1 MNTPVIETQGLTKR
15 YGDLVA
21 LDALDLSVAQ
31 GEVLGFLGPNGAGK
45 TTTVR
50 LLTGM
55 IAPTSGS
62 ARVAGLDPI
71 ADVERLHETVG
82 LLTESP
88 GFYQKLTARYNLLF
102 FARFYLGVDAEA
114 QVEKYLKLFELW
126 DRRDDRVGGFSK
138 GMKQRLSLARA
149 LLHEPRLLF
158 LDEPTAALDPEAA
171 HEVRELVKA
180 LKGEGRTIFLCTHNL
195 DEAGQLCDRIALL
208 HTRLVIADTPEG
220 LQDRL
225 FKRRVVLELESAPEE
240 LVQRIRGLDY
250 VKSLT
255 VEGPVLKV
263 ELDDLERRR
272 PDLAATVV
280 NAGGRLLC
288 FREDEHSLEEVY
300 LKLIEEGG
308 DGGTGRA
315 SA

>member
-1 MNTPVIETQGLTKR
+1 MSPPVIETRDLTKR
-15 YGDLVA
+15 YGSTLA
-21 LDALDLSVAQ
+21 LEGLDLTVAE

-55 IAPTSGS
+55 ISPTSGS
-62 ARVAGLDPI
+62 ARVAGLDPV

-88 GFYQKLTARYNLLF
+88 GFYRKLTARYNLLF
-102 FARFYLGVDAEA
+102 FARFYPNISAEA
-114 QVEKYLKLFELW
+114 QVEKYLKLFDLW

-171 HEVRELVKA
+171 HEVRGLIKA

-208 HTRLVIADTPEG
+208 HTRLVTADTPEG
-220 LQDRL
+220 LRARL
-225 FKRRVVLELESAPEE
+225 FKRLIVVELESVPEE
-240 LVQRIRGLDY
+240 LPGRLRALDF
-250 VKSLT
+250 VKNLSA
-255 VEGPVLKV
+255 EGPVLRV
-263 ELDDLERRR
+263 ELDEFDKRR
-272 PDLAATVV
+272 PDLAEAVIE
-280 NAGGRLLC
+280 AGGRILS

-308 DGGTGRA
+308 DGGNGRA

>member
-1 MNTPVIETQGLTKR
+1 MPPIIETRGLTKR

-21 LDALDLSVAQ
+21 LDSLDLTVAE
-31 GEVLGFLGPNGAGK
+31 GEVMGFLGPNGAGK

-55 IAPTSGS
+55 IAPTAGS
-62 ARVAGLDPI
+62 ARVAGLDPV

-88 GFYQKLTARYNLLF
+88 GFYKKLTARYNLLF
-102 FARFYLGVDAEA
+102 FARFYPGINADA
-114 QVEKYLKLFELW
+114 QVEKYLKLFDLW

-149 LLHEPRLLF
+149 LLHEPRVLF

-171 HEVRELVKA
+171 HEVRELVKD

-195 DEAGQLCDRIALL
+195 SEAGQLCDRIALL
-208 HTRLVIADTPEG
+208 HTRLVTADTPEG
-220 LQDRL
+220 LQARL
-225 FKRRVVLELESAPEE
+225 FERRVALELESAPED
-240 LVQRIRGLDY
+240 LVLRLRGLEF
-250 VKSLT
+250 VKSVS
-255 VEGPVLKV
+255 VEGSMLRV
-263 ELDDLERRR
+263 ELNNFDSQR
-272 PDLAATVV
+272 PDLAAAVV
-280 NAGGRLLC
+280 EAGGRILS
-288 FREDEHSLEEVY
+288 FHEEEHSLEEVY

-308 DGGTGRA
+308 DGGVGRPA
-315 SA
+315 A

>member
-1 MNTPVIETQGLTKR
+1 VNTPVIETQGLTKR

-62 ARVAGLDPI
+62 ARVAGMDPV

-240 LVQRIRGLDY
+240 LVQRIRGLDS

-272 PDLAATVV
+272 PDLAAAVV